1 MLNNRLAYFFLLLLA
16 IPLVGWP
23 VLHLNPVDINSD
35 VFQYL
40 SIANYY
46 LYADHTHIRDAF
58 TVGPVIPILL
68 FSLKY
73 VALHLTSWD
82 SQFDITLVCLLTYL
96 CYSAIVLSL
105 LFICRRLALP
115 SSVGFFLGA
124 VFLFFL
130 PWDSEAL
137 SPNGELVSSTF
148 ICLALVSYLGAKE
161 FSWVRLLSIGLFLL
175 AAFFTKIQ
183 SLPILLL
190 CLYCFVMPAQSK
202 WRLIFLCVILG
213 SAIEA
218 ILFYNEGGVL
228 FHLQGLTQ
236 YTSGRTS
243 NIYGYLKQI
252 PSRLAWV
259 INGPVQ
265 LFPMLLWIVLSQ
277 VFLRVTQRS
286 GNTISSFRFST
297 FWLWYGVCLFTAFM
311 PNNFFPHYFLFF
323 IPCIV
328 LFSASIASS
337 ISANSIQTLFSKPYC
352 ITLII
357 AAIILACLKVA
368 QISPINKS
376 LLNSQSWYKPFVLS
390 EQTNKVRQFLKSGSN
405 DFYVHG
411 WDYRYYA
418 YLNQGFPS
426 EHHLHRVQIKAQSP
440 ELYLSELL
448 KSPPKYILD
457 VVEHSGFIR
466 GAEWRLDQKPV
477 WAKTIASC
485 YTAIFDEGGLRLYE
499 RKNPLP
505 QNCQTQ

>member
-40 SIANYY
+40 SIVNYY
-46 LYADHTHIRDAF
+46 LYADHPHIRDAF
-58 TVGPVIPILL
+58 TVGPVIPVLL
-68 FSLKY
+68 FCLKY
-73 VALHLTSWD
+73 VALHLTSWNP
-82 SQFDITLVCLLTYL
+82 QLDIALVCLLTYI

-115 SSVGFFLGA
+115 AGVGLFLGA

-148 ICLALVSYLGAKE
+148 ICLALVGYFGAKK

-218 ILFYNEGGVL
+218 ILFYNEGGLL

-277 VFLRVTQRS
+277 VFLHIKQQS
-286 GNTISSFRFST
+286 ENTISSFRFST

-337 ISANSIQTLFSKPYC
+337 ISGQSVSTVFSKQFQ
-352 ITLII
+352 IILII
-357 AAIILACLKVA
+357 VAIILACLKVA
-368 QISPINKS
+368 QISPVDKS
-376 LLNSQSWYKPFVLS
+376 LLSFQSWYKPFVLS
-390 EQTNKVRQFLKSGSN
+390 EQTNKVRPLLKSKGDN
-405 DFYVHG
+405 FYVHG
-411 WDYRYYA
+411 WDYRYYS
-418 YLNQGFPS
+418 YLNQDFSS
-426 EHHLHRVQIKAQSP
+426 EHHLHAVQISAQAP
-440 ELYLSELL
+440 EIYLSRLL
-448 KSPPKYILD
+448 KAPPRYILD

-466 GAEWRLDQKPV
+466 GAGWRLDQNPA
-477 WAKTIASC
+477 WAKTITRC
-485 YTAIFDEGGLRLYE
+485 YTVIFDEAGLRLYE
-499 RKNPLP
+499 RNNPLP
-505 QNCQTQ
+505 QTCQSQ

>member
-1 MLNNRLAYFFLLLLA
+1 MLNNRLASFFMLLLA

-46 LYADHTHIRDAF
+46 LYADHPHIRDAF
-58 TVGPVIPILL
+58 TVGPVIPVLL
-68 FSLKY
+68 FCLKY
-73 VALHLTSWD
+73 VALHLTSWNP
-82 SQFDITLVCLLTYL
+82 QLDIALVCLLTYI

-115 SSVGFFLGA
+115 GSIGLFLGA

-148 ICLALVSYLGAKE
+148 ICLALVGYFGAKE
-161 FSWVRLLSIGLFLL
+161 FTWGRLLSIGLFLL

-213 SAIEA
+213 FAIEA
-218 ILFYNEGGVL
+218 ILFYNEGGLL

-252 PSRLAWV
+252 PARLAWV
-259 INGPVQ
+259 INGSVQ
-265 LFPMLLWIVLSQ
+265 IFPMLLWIVLNQ
-277 VFLRVTQRS
+277 VFLHIKQQS
-286 GNTISSFRFST
+286 ENAISSFRFST

-328 LFSASIASS
+328 LFSASS
-337 ISANSIQTLFSKPYC
+337 ISGQSVNTVFSKQFQ
-352 ITLII
+352 IILII
-357 AAIILACLKVA
+357 VAIILACLKVA
-368 QISPINKS
+368 QISPIDKS
-376 LLNSQSWYKPFVLS
+376 LLSFQSWYKPFVLS
-390 EQTNKVRQFLKSGSN
+390 EQTNKVHPLIKSGAN

-418 YLNQGFPS
+418 YLNQGFPG

-448 KSPPKYILD
+448 KAPPKYILD

-466 GAEWRLDQKPV
+466 GADWRLDQHPA
-477 WAKTIASC
+477 WAKTITRC
-485 YTAIFDEGGLRLYE
+485 YKVIFDEGGLRLYE
-499 RKNPLP
+499 RNNPLP
-505 QNCQTQ
+505 QTCQSQ